1 MVDDDTTLAGYTE
14 VHSRPPAYEG
24 TDGHPY
30 TVSLETEKTGNLAA
44 PWSGFLVFPRWA
56 QNGVGIV
63 GHVETPTLCEA
74 STLDQAKEALG
85 RLTLREVQN
94 LLEEAIST
102 SVARREEES

>member
-63 GHVETPTLCEA
+63 GHVETPTLCESKSEDEA
-74 STLDQAKEALG
+74 REALG
-85 RLTLREVQN
+85 RFTLREVQN
-94 LLEEAIST
+94 FLEEAIVASA
-102 SVARREEES
+102 ARRGEES